1 MFSKDTLLIQAT
13 LQDFIDAAR
22 EAFRP
27 EEYIQTEVLK
37 NIAGTLQDLA
47 SELGC
52 STGTITKMKAQGYL
66 ELATIELSERCTLY
80 DIRKA
85 REAYMAYK
93 QAHRN
98 NK

>member
-1 MFSKDTLLIQAT
+1 M
-13 LQDFIDAAR
+13 
-22 EAFRP
+22 
-27 EEYIQTEVLK
+27 
-37 NIAGTLQDLA
+37 
-47 SELGC
+47 
-52 STGTITKMKAQGYL
+52 AQGYL